1 MKLVIAEKPSVAQ
14 ALAKVLGANRPCE
27 GYLRRGSIRR
37 KDCKSQRSGKKYNAS
52 LLLLAKADGK
62 AEFRLK
68 FDDTH
73 DAG

>member
-1 MKLVIAEKPSVAQ
+1 MRLVIVEKPSVAQ
-14 ALAKVLGANRPCE
+14 ALVKVPGANGRFE
-27 GYLRRGSIRR
+27 EYLRRGSIRR

-52 LLLLAKADGK
+52 LLLLAEADGK
-62 AEFRLK
+62 AEFRPE

>member
-37 KDCKSQRSGKKYNAS
+37 KDCKSQRSGKK
-52 LLLLAKADGK
+52 
-62 AEFRLK
+62 
-68 FDDTH
+68 
-73 DAG
+73 